1 MRLLKSGPIVTAV
14 AMVAVLCLAAAV
26 SINAIVTTTAGEGSA
41 SRYGPA
47 DSLPTVAL
55 PPELDRVLR
64 DYERAWAAGDEAA
77 LAALFTDD
85 ALRLP
90 SGFPAV
96 QGRAAIQ
103 QSYEDVIVPVQL
115 RALAYAADGTA
126 GYIVGAYTHEPL
138 DFELGKFTFA
148 LRRAPGGPWMI
159 ASEIQNVSYIQK
171 PDPPAASARQ
181 PSAR

>member
-1 MRLLKSGPIVTAV
+1 MRLLKSGRVVTAIAV
-14 AMVAVLCLAAAV
+14 VAVLCLAAAV
-26 SINAIVTTTAGEGSA
+26 SINAIVTATAAQGRASA
-41 SRYGPA
+41 IGT

-64 DYERAWAAGDEAA
+64 DYERAWAAGDETA

-159 ASEIQNVSYIQK
+159 ASEIQNVSYVQE
-171 PDPPAASARQ
+171 PAPPAASSRQ